1 MTLYNGFLNRIVVCV
16 CGRCAGLAAQFKAAA
31 RHKISNPGQ
40 RKSELPQTAYSLNP
54 SYKEHSVDYL
64 VWAIPATLWLLI
76 SLNTATWQKPLL
88 LLEHT
93 HQR

>member
-1 MTLYNGFLNRIVVCV
+1 VY
-16 CGRCAGLAAQFKAAA
+16 AADAPAA
-31 RHKISNPGQ
+31 RHNLKLQHAVKSVTRDKENLSCPRS
-40 RKSELPQTAYSLNP
+40 RKVLNL
-54 SYKEHSVDYL
+54 SYKEYSVDYL